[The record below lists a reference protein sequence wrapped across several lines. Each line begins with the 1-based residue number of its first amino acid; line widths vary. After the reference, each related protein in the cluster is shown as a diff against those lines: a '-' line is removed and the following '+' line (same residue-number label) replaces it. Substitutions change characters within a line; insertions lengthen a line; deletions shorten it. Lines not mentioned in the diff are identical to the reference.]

1 MDRSGCG
8 QHVVEGRGY
17 EVDGDAPEGL
27 ANRSPPLLAGPADA
41 VTPHNF
47 RLELFPEPGDD
58 SGDEE
63 GDDSGEEAGEES
75 VLDRELVKANAE
87 AVTERAGGRKKG
99 VFSAA
104 KAAPATPGSVKGK
117 AGRGQRAGLA

>member
-1 MDRSGCG
+1 MTAHLTT
-8 QHVVEGRGY
+8 HVLDTTGGTP
-17 EVDGDAPEGL
+17 A
-27 ANRSPPLLAGPADA
+27 AGVA
-41 VTPHNF
+41 VTL
-47 RLELFPEPGDD
+47 RDA
-58 SGDEE
+58 SG
-63 GDDSGEEAGEES
+63 GT
-75 VLDRELVKANAE
+75 NAE

>member
-1 MDRSGCG
+1 MHFR
-8 QHVVEGRGY
+8 RG
-17 EVDGDAPEGL
+17 G
-27 ANRSPPLLAGPADA
+27 SPPPPPPQFAARAKA
-41 VTPHNF
+41 VKTKASANVF
-47 RLELFPEPGDD
+47 ELFPEPGDD

>member
-1 MDRSGCG
+1 MLRALEAARAKGAARKPGASTPTP
-8 QHVVEGRGY
+8 R
-17 EVDGDAPEGL
+17 APNTPS
-27 ANRSPPLLAGPADA
+27 ARSPGAA
-41 VTPHNF
+41 VTKHNF

-87 AVTERAGGRKKG
+87 AVKERAGGRKKG

-104 KAAPATPGSVKGK
+104 KATPATPGSVKGK